1 MQNKKYITYGLKWP
15 PVSRGNNPESSHEAE
30 KSINESGK
38 RKSHSDM
45 ILKVVE
51 EFPGMVTSA
60 VCDRSGLGQMEGRK
74 RLSDLKAKG
83 LIKAGP
89 LLIYE
94 PTKRRQTT
102 WYPVKPGGQ
111 LLMELFGKDS
121 KR

>member
-1 MQNKKYITYGLKWP
+1 MGEMIWP
-15 PVSRGNNPESSHEAE
+15 PVSRPSNPESSREAE
-30 KSINESGK
+30 AAINESGK
-38 RKSHSDM
+38 RKSHADV
-45 ILKVVE
+45 ILEVVTAW
-51 EFPGMVTSA
+51 PGLVTSV
-60 VCDRSGLGQMEGRK
+60 VCERSGLGQMEGRK

-94 PTKRRQTT
+94 PTNRRQTT